1 MRAVL
6 IISTLFIFA
15 CSNEPKQKTETVSKL
30 KVKIEVPTFNA
41 DSAYSY
47 IQKQVNFG
55 PRVIS
60 SKAWKNCAIWLEKK
74 FKNYTQNVIV
84 QEAPI
89 RTYDGKNHTLKYF
102 QSLFVFI
109 LIRN

>member
-15 CSNEPKQKTETVSKL
+15 CSPKSKQKNEAVSKL

-41 DSAYSY
+41 DSAYFY
-47 IQKQVNFG
+47 IQKQVDFG

-60 SKAWKNCAIWLEKK
+60 SKAWKNCAIWL
-74 FKNYTQNVIV
+74 
-84 QEAPI
+84 
-89 RTYDGKNHTLKYF
+89 
-102 QSLFVFI
+102 
-109 LIRN
+109 